1 MRAIAAPE
9 ARRCKPKDAV
19 PKDAVPKDAV
29 PKDAGPATLAS
40 TVAILK
46 IGTQT
51 GSSTHWSVLVE
62 LIRPT

>member
-9 ARRCKPKDAV
+9 ARRCK